1 MSGTSLKPDFIY
13 IAVFQLRTYIS
24 ANAIP
29 SSSYRYMRLPS
40 MVILTVSTEPSDQ
53 RILKVPAF
61 SSYEKVNGSFIPPRA

>member
-1 MSGTSLKPDFIY
+1 MFFGGHDTVERVFLTSMLCELIKKRRVMSGTSLKPDFIY

-40 MVILTVSTEPSDQ
+40 MVI
-53 RILKVPAF
+53 
-61 SSYEKVNGSFIPPRA
+61 